1 MAKDRIIRI
10 NDNLKKEIATYIQN
24 SNLKDDLGFLSVNHV
39 DSSRYLSGAKVFISS
54 FQTDKTN
61 DELVGILNDNS
72 WRIRKE
78 LANILPLKRVP
89 ELKFYYDEHLDKV
102 RHIEVPCPMEKRS
115 KYPDLIR

>member
-24 SNLKDDLGFLSVNHV
+24 SNLRDDIGFLSVNHV
-39 DSSRYLSGAKVFISS
+39 DTSRDLSGAKVFISS

-61 DELVGILNDNS
+61 EEIIKILNDNS

-78 LANILPLKRVP
+78 LGNILPLKKVP
-89 ELKFYYDEHLDKV
+89 ELKFYYDEHLEKV
-102 RHIEVPCPMEKRS
+102 RHIDK
-115 KYPDLIR
+115 LIKNTS

>member
-39 DSSRYLSGAKVFISS
+39 DTSRDLSGAKVFISS
-54 FQTDKTN
+54 FQTEKTN
-61 DELVGILNDNS
+61 DELVRILNDNS

-89 ELKFYYDEHLDKV
+89 EQKFYYDEHLDKV
-102 RHIEVPCPMEKRS
+102 RHIDS
-115 KYPDLIR
+115 LIKDTS